1 MEAFNWMY
9 FLFLCLFPG
18 RWVYNWKRGG
28 GGGGGISWRLGCTIS
43 IGTVTRDREK
53 MATVG
58 NRRIPSNEPRDNT
71 GTRFGFS

>member
-18 RWVYNWKRGG
+18 RWVYNWKGR
-28 GGGGGISWRLGCTIS
+28 GGGISWRLGCTIS

-53 MATVG
+53 MATW
-58 NRRIPSNEPRDNT
+58 
-71 GTRFGFS
+71 